1 MTRFCLFLILFSAIL
16 LAQDQVD
23 VIFRYS
29 APSSP
34 AIFVRGEFNGWNDT
48 ATPMDYQGDNL
59 WTKTVRLAVGGNPN
73 PPLVGIPGA
82 WQYKFYHS
90 VVGQWY
96 NDPLN
101 HYENSKDHNN
111 TFIYTKDVT
120 IYHFLPNQR
129 QAIIKTN
136 TPIISAYIF
145 PKIGASVDT
154 SSIKITINGIEY
166 SNLGKYYDEAKK
178 FLAFPAPVSLVN
190 GKHFVSLFVKA
201 SSGVSNVDS
210 VNFIVQAGFIQIT
223 SQGNFPT
230 RNPIRTI
237 RGQVQNTA
245 ITSAKVIRNTFDT
258 MHVVVTGGLF
268 TATDTL
274 TEGVNTFKA
283 IVDTNGTIVISETVP
298 FTYIVNHSPYARASV
313 SFAASSMMTLSALG
327 STHPDGKTM
336 TYKWLDDEVIPL
348 GLSGKTN
355 GTVEITKPTQPG
367 EYYYS
372 LIVSDS
378 VGGADT
384 ARFYF
389 IIKKDG
395 GYENPTIASNP
406 QWVKQARVYFMFPKS
421 FTAQG
426 TIPAATARLQYV
438 KDMGFNVIWVMPV
451 MKNAFPIDQNF
462 GPGYNITDFYNVAPE
477 YGTNQDFKN
486 FISQAHGLGIKVI
499 LDVTPN
505 HTSRFHPW
513 SQDAHLFKQDSR
525 YWNWY
530 EHTAIPHN
538 TNGLGQSF
546 DGDGFNYYSGFSD
559 QLLNYNWKDIDAQT
573 EMINVYK
580 HWIKEFGLDGY
591 RFDVYWGP
599 HRRYGEQYM
608 GKPLRDALKHIK
620 PDIFL
625 LAEDDGT
632 GSGTET
638 IYADYSSNG
647 INGGVDAAYDFKA
660 YFNQI
665 RGFGFSTL
673 AVDALHNE
681 LNNGGF
687 YPGPNSLYM
696 RFMESQ
702 DEDRISHNYS
712 ANYLY
717 DTITTLKRTMPM
729 ASVIFSVPGFPMIW
743 NGQEIGYGYGIT
755 GAKEK
760 RARSTINWNFPGQF
774 LQKHYQRLA
783 WIRGAFPAF
792 ATQSFSRIG
801 TNDGAVY
808 GILRPYLND
817 NAITLANIAEQQ
829 RSVTLNLSISGTPNL
844 LFSNPTDGKTYYVND
859 VYNDS
864 TYQITFTGGSAN
876 FSMNIPAYGSAVLII
891 SDSVRK
897 ITVPKLTSVQ
907 QIAGSVI
914 PENYSLS
921 QNYPNPFNPTTV
933 IRYQLSANSVVSL
946 KVFDIIGREVATLVN
961 ERQEAGTYQAIFNA
975 KGLSSGIYFYQ
986 LKARQIDGGQ
996 AGNFSEVKKMNL
1008 LK

>member
-1 MTRFCLFLILFSAIL
+1 MKRLFAFLMLFSSGL

-23 VIFRYS
+23 VTFRYS
-29 APSSP
+29 APSNP
-34 AIFVRGEFNGWNDT
+34 AIFVVGEFNSWTNT
-48 ATPMDYQGDNL
+48 ATPMDFQGNNL
-59 WTKTVRLAVGGNPN
+59 WTKTVRLAVGGNPT
-73 PPLVGIPGA
+73 PPAVGVPGA
-82 WQYKFYHS
+82 WQYKFYYS
-90 VVGQWY
+90 GASPWP

-101 HYENSKDHNN
+101 HNENPKDNGN

-120 IYHFLPNQR
+120 IYHFLPNQK
-129 QAIIKTN
+129 QAIVNTS
-136 TPIISAYIF
+136 TPIISAYLF
-145 PKIGASVDT
+145 PKVGASVDT
-154 SSIKITINGIEY
+154 SSIKITIDGITY
-166 SNLGKYYDEAKK
+166 SNLGKFFDEPKK
-178 FLAFPAPVSLVN
+178 LLAFPVPVSLVN
-190 GKHFVSLFVKA
+190 GKHNITLFVKA
-201 SSGVSNVDS
+201 SSGVSNADS
-210 VNFIVQAGFIQIT
+210 VNFTTQAGFVQIT
-223 SQGNFPT
+223 SQGNYPT

-237 RGQVQNTA
+237 RGFVQNNA
-245 ITSAKVIRNTFDT
+245 ITSAKVIRNNSDT
-258 MHVVVTGGLF
+258 MDVTVASGIF

-274 TEGVNTFKA
+274 TDGVNTFKA
-283 IVDTNGTIVISETVP
+283 IVDTSGTIVSSEPITYN
-298 FTYIVNHSPYARASV
+298 YIVNHTPFAKASV
-313 SFAASSMMTLSALG
+313 SFAAGTKLTLSALG
-327 STHPDGKTM
+327 SSHPDGKALL
-336 TYKWLDDEVIPL
+336 YQWKDDGTFPL
-348 GLSGKTN
+348 GLNGQTS
-355 GTVEITKPTQPG
+355 GTVEITKPTLPG
-367 EYYYS
+367 EYYFS
-372 LIVSDS
+372 LIAKDS
-378 VGGADT
+378 LGAADT

-389 IIKKDG
+389 TIKKDG

-426 TIPAATARLQYV
+426 TIPAAIPRLQYI
-438 KDMGFNVIWVMPV
+438 KDLGFNVIWLMPV
-451 MKNAFPIDQNF
+451 MKNAYPIDQNY

-486 FISQAHGLGIKVI
+486 FISQAHSLGIKVI

-505 HTSRFHPW
+505 HTSRFHPQ

-530 EHTAIPHN
+530 EHTAISHN

-546 DGDGFNYYSGFSD
+546 DADGFNYYSGFSD
-559 QLLNYNWKDIDAQT
+559 QLLNYNWADVDARA

-580 HWIKEFGLDGY
+580 YWIKEFGLDGY

-608 GKPLRDALKHIK
+608 GKPVRDALKHIK

-638 IYADYSSNG
+638 IYADYSSGG
-647 INGGVDAAYDFKA
+647 INGGVDAAYDFKS

-665 RGFGFSTL
+665 RGFSFSTL
-673 AVDALHNE
+673 AVDNLHSE
-681 LNNGGF
+681 LSNGGF
-687 YPGPNSLYM
+687 FPGPNSLYM

-702 DEDRISHNYS
+702 DEDRITYNYS
-712 ANYLY
+712 SSYLY
-717 DTITTLKRTMPM
+717 DTVTTMNRTKPM

-743 NGQEIGYGYGIT
+743 NGQEIGYGYGIS

-760 RARSTINWNFPGQF
+760 RTRTTINWNFPGQF

-783 WIRGAFPAF
+783 WIRGTFSAFV
-792 ATQSFSRIG
+792 TQTFTRIG

-817 NAITLANIAEQQ
+817 NVITLANIAEQQ

-844 LFSNPTDGKTYYVND
+844 LFSNPADGKTYYVND

-897 ITVPKLTSVQ
+897 IIVPKITSVQ
-907 QIAGSVI
+907 QLAESVI

-921 QNYPNPFNPTTV
+921 QNYPNPFNPSTM
-933 IRYQLSANSVVSL
+933 INYQLPTNNLVTL

-961 ERQEAGTYQAIFNA
+961 ERQEAGTYQTLFNA
-975 KGLSSGIYFYQ
+975 QGLSSGLYFYQ
-986 LKARQIDGGQ
+986 LR
-996 AGNFSEVKKMNL
+996 AGNYSEVKKML
-1008 LK
+1008 LMK